1 MTLPIKIS
9 VVTVCFNSAATIKD
23 ALASVAA
30 QRGVAVEH
38 VVIDG
43 GSTDGTMAIVER
55 YRDTVAYRVSE
66 RDGGIYDA
74 MNKGLTAA
82 SGDVVVYLNADD
94 VYAGDDVMAA
104 VAEAFHDPFCDF
116 VYGDIEMI
124 DSAGRVAR
132 VWRTPTIGAGGISGT
147 QIPHPAFFVRR
158 SILQSLVPAFDPD
171 YRICAD
177 LKQQLIVVN
186 RLRARGTQLRRP
198 LVRMR
203 LGGRSTSTLANYVQS
218 WRESRRAWN
227 EVMGRGGAWYT
238 LRKVLWKLSGV
249 RIWRSRADAT

>member
-1 MTLPIKIS
+1 MKIS
-9 VVTVCFNSAATIKD
+9 VITVCYNSAATIGET
-23 ALASVAA
+23 LASVAA
-30 QRGVAVEH
+30 QRDVALEH

-43 GSTDGTMAIVER
+43 GSTDGTMDIVDR
-55 YRDTVAYRVSE
+55 FRDTVAYAVSE
-66 RDGGIYDA
+66 RDRGIYDA
-74 MNKGLTAA
+74 MNKGLAA
-82 SGDVVVYLNADD
+82 ANGDVVAYLNADD
-94 VYAGDDVMAA
+94 CYAADDALAA
-104 VAEAFHDPFCDF
+104 VADAFLSTGCDF

-132 VWRTPTIGAGGISGT
+132 TWKTPTIGAGGISGT

-158 SILQSLVPAFDPD
+158 SVLQSFAPAFDPD

-177 LKQQLIVVN
+177 IKQQLIVVN
-186 RLRARGTQLRRP
+186 RLRARGTQLGRP

-238 LRKVLWKLSGV
+238 LRKVLWKLGGV
-249 RIWRSRADAT
+249 RILRSRLDAT